1 MKSFSTGIAAS
12 TTPYPTAGAS
22 SGMGDAV
29 ANSNGTV
36 ASPSLSLTAAV
47 FEGVGTVDG
56 VGWLFGMGAVA
67 GAVVWA
73 L

>member
-1 MKSFSTGIAAS
+1 
-12 TTPYPTAGAS
+12 
-22 SGMGDAV
+22 MGDAV
-29 ANSNGTV
+29 TNSNGTV

-47 FEGVGTVDG
+47 FESVGTADG
-56 VGWLFGMGAVA
+56 VGWLFEMGAVA